1 MNVFGNPELG
11 NASISNI
18 NTFIMKVICISTC
31 FSINKNILDPHVFL
45 LNFFFQ
51 SLKEIPNCYNKK

>member
-31 FSINKNILDPHVFL
+31 YSINKNILDPHVFL
-45 LNFFFQ
+45 LNFFYLVFF
-51 SLKEIPNCYNKK
+51 KV